1 MVRAFFNQLW
11 LRVKSLLNRKQLDRD
26 LEDELVHH
34 LDMRAQHNRAAGMNP
49 QEARY
54 AAKRDLGNIAR
65 VKEISREMWTFA
77 WLETFW
83 QDLRYG
89 ARILAKHPGFS
100 LVAILTLALG
110 IGANTAMFSVV
121 NGVLLNPLP
130 FPESER
136 LVVLYENKVHFEHG
150 AISYLNFLDWQEDNR
165 SFATMAAFRPANFS
179 LTGAGDPERVNAE
192 MISAEFLPI
201 LGVQPFSGRMF
212 TSGEDR
218 LGAAPVALIS
228 EGYWRRKFGAAPD
241 ILGRTLVLDG
251 TGYAVIGVIPA
262 NFHLTMNN
270 FFLPPDVYVPIGQW
284 TFDLFRD
291 RATVFGMDAIGRLKP
306 GVTLAQARADMEGVT
321 YHLAEAYPKANA
333 GISASLVPLKQNVV
347 ADLQPLLL
355 LLLGAVGF
363 VLLIACVNVA
373 NLLLARSTRRARE
386 FGIRSALGA
395 SRTRL
400 IRQLLT
406 ESILLAA
413 AGGLLGVLLACVG
426 VQAAVKLAMSLRRFG
441 IPRTEEISI
450 DGHVLIFTVALTLLA
465 GILFGVAPA
474 FKTRNRNLQETLKEG
489 VRGTPAS
496 RSHAQRLFVVSE
508 LAMALILL
516 VGAGLMIR
524 SLVTLLS
531 VSPGFNPNNVVSFY
545 LSLAPSMGKAE
556 PDAIRAEF
564 RQVSDTLSSVPGVD
578 SVALMEGSLPMQ
590 GDSEDPFWIEGKPKP
605 VADNDKPWAIWYE
618 VEPNYLKAMGIPM
631 RRGRFF
637 TDADSVRAPRVM
649 VIDET
654 FAATYFPNEDPIG
667 KRVVDEYHEPAEV
680 VGIVG
685 HVKHWGLDD
694 KLALHA
700 QMYFPF
706 AQIRDKAMP
715 AMAKSVAVVVH
726 AQGKNAGGV
735 MGSIRAAV
743 MQMDRQQVIFAVET
757 MDETISASLA
767 DRRFLMILLMV
778 FAALALLLA
787 SVGIYGV
794 LSYLV
799 GQRIPEIGIR
809 LALGAQRD
817 DVLRLILGEGLR
829 MAFLGVAIGL
839 AGALALSRLLTDL
852 LFGISAADPVTFAG
866 VTILLTAI
874 AIAACYI
881 PARRA
886 MRVDPIVALRYE

>member
-1 MVRAFFNQLW
+1 MRAWFHQML
-11 LRVKSLLNRKQLDRD
+11 LRCKSVGKRKQLDRD
-26 LEDELVHH
+26 IDDELAFH
-34 LDMRAQHNRAAGMNP
+34 LEKRAQDNRAAGMDAT
-49 QEARY
+49 EARY
-54 AAKRDLGNIAR
+54 AARRTLGSITR
-65 VKEISREMWTFA
+65 LKEISRELWTFA
-77 WLETFW
+77 SLQTFW

-89 ARILAKHPGFS
+89 ARVLTKNPGFS
-100 LVAILTLALG
+100 FVAILTLTLG

-130 FPESER
+130 FPEPER
-136 LVVLYENKVHFEHG
+136 VVVLYENKVHFEHG
-150 AISYLNFLDWQEDNR
+150 AISYPNFLDWQNDNR
-165 SFATMAAFRPANFS
+165 SFAEMAAFRPTNFS
-179 LTGAGDPERVNAE
+179 MTGAGDPERVNAE
-192 MISAEFLPI
+192 MISAEFFPI
-201 LGVQPFSGRMF
+201 LGVQPLSGRMF
-212 TSGEDR
+212 TSDEDG

-228 EGYWRRKFGAAPD
+228 EGFWRRKFGSAPD
-241 ILGRTLVLDG
+241 ILSRAIILDG
-251 TGYAVIGVIPA
+251 TSYAVIGIVPA
-262 NFHLTMNN
+262 SFHLTMFN
-270 FFLPPDVYVPIGQW
+270 FFLSPDVYVPIGQW

-306 GVTLAQARADMEGVT
+306 GATLAQARADMEGVT
-321 YHLAEAYPKANA
+321 RRLAEAYPKANE
-333 GISASLVPLKQNVV
+333 GIGASLVPLKKNMVG
-347 ADLQPLLL
+347 DLQPLLL

-373 NLLLARSTRRARE
+373 SLLLARATGRARE

-395 SRTRL
+395 SRARL

-413 AGGLLGVLLACVG
+413 AGGLLGVLLASVG
-426 VQAAVKLAMSLRRFG
+426 VQAGVKLALRLHPLGVARA
-441 IPRTEEISI
+441 EEIGI
-450 DGHVLIFTVALTLLA
+450 DARVLAFTAVLALVA
-465 GILFGVAPA
+465 GILFGLAPA
-474 FKTRNRNLQETLKEG
+474 FKTRHRNLQETLKEG
-489 VRGTPAS
+489 VRGTTAARS
-496 RSHAQRLFVVSE
+496 RAQRLFVVSE

-524 SLVTLLS
+524 SLVSLWN
-531 VSPGFNPNNVVSFY
+531 VNPGFNPNNVVTFY
-545 LSLAPSMGKAE
+545 LSLAPSMDKAG
-556 PDAIRAEF
+556 PDKIRAAF
-564 RQVSDTLSSVPGVD
+564 RQVSDTISSVPGVE

-605 VADNDKPWAIWYE
+605 VADNDKPWALWYE
-618 VEPNYLKAMGIPM
+618 VDPNYLKAMGIPL

-637 TDADSVRAPRVM
+637 TDTDNSRAPRVA

-667 KRVVDEYHEPAEV
+667 KRIVDDYVGPTEV

-694 KLALHA
+694 KVALHA

-715 AMAKSVAVVVH
+715 NLARSVAVVVR
-726 AQGKNAGGV
+726 ARGGSAGDV
-735 MGSIRAAV
+735 MSSIRAAV
-743 MQMDRQQVIFAVET
+743 TQMDRQQVIFAVYT

-817 DVLRLILGEGLR
+817 DVLRLILGEGMR

-839 AGALALSRLLTDL
+839 AGALVLSRLLANL

-866 VTILLTAI
+866 VVILLTTI